1 MIHLLTKLKKFV
13 TSIFRKS
20 EPTSL
25 DSLKKEVEL
34 IKEAQVYLVQFY
46 QLELK
51 KSTDQYKAMSK
62 IANLNNSK
70 FDEINKLLNQHADT
84 INSFLLNYKSHIMN
98 PEAHSE
104 QSETE
109 ETSEAKT
116 REDN

>member
-1 MIHLLTKLKKFV
+1 MTLLFKKLWKFV

-20 EPTSL
+20 KPVSL
-25 DSLKKEVEL
+25 ESLRKEVEL

-62 IANLNNSK
+62 IANLNNTK

-84 INSFLLNYKSHIMN
+84 INSFLLNYKEHILN
-98 PEAHSE
+98 PSAHNS
-104 QSETE
+104 QSEVEDTPK
-109 ETSEAKT
+109 AKI